1 MTGTTPSLGPDASEP
16 ALSGEAKRDAAG
28 EFLAEMKRQG
38 YGYSDPQWLAL
49 MAALRKA
56 APVIARDALLSLAAE
71 LENRA
76 THHLNPVR
84 LTYSAAARMARDRA
98 RGTPA
103 QANATAP
110 VSPDPHP
117 DWPRT
122 VAALVRQTGR
132 QVAVF
137 DTDLAYETGTLGIR
151 RAEDPGRW
159 LLSVRDVPLPG
170 GEGAPGA
177 ETVAGEGQGG
187 TGEPGA
193 AHEHEWKR
201 CPGCPNG
208 DGPCAC
214 AGVPCCNAERAEAE
228 AVAGAY
234 AEGVKAERQRIRELA
249 DRNGAICPGDDGTS
263 CYFSALIQED
273 GNG

>member
-98 RGTPA
+98 QGTPA

-122 VAALVRQTGR
+122 VAALVRDTGR
-132 QVAVF
+132 QVAVY
-137 DTDLAYETGTLGIR
+137 DVSLAYETGTLGIG

-159 LLSVRDVPLPG
+159 LLAVRDVPR
-170 GEGAPGA
+170 
-177 ETVAGEGQGG
+177 EGQEAA
-187 TGEPGA
+187 EPASAPDVIA
-193 AHEHEWKR
+193 A
-201 CPGCPNG
+201 
-208 DGPCAC
+208 
-214 AGVPCCNAERAEAE
+214 
-228 AVAGAY
+228 AVA
-234 AEGVKAERQRIRELA
+234 AERQRICAQLRRAAAGRREYA
-249 DRNGAICPGDDGTS
+249 GREDDGS
-263 CYFSALIQED
+263 DARAILLKSAEHYESAVWLIED
-273 GNG
+273 PRNMLDVMPSWMWTDGENASLRGEQP